1 MKQTTYLNK
10 IGDYSIELPFQL
22 NSQQIDALKRIDE
35 FIHDPFYRTITLS
48 GWAGTGKT
56 TLMEIV
62 RKRYNYTGPTLQF
75 AATTHKAAAVLKSKI
90 GTDVSTV
97 NSLFGIM
104 IETDMDK
111 DTFDVS
117 KKKRVNEEHKLIRGS
132 LVIIDE
138 ASMISEENYKD
149 VIDTCVKYNCKVIF
163 IGDSAQLSPVNEND
177 ISIVFRDDEI
187 NNNVIELTHV
197 ERTNDVPILN
207 EATRVRMEGHLSYE
221 TNLNGQGGV
230 EYITG
235 PEQLNNVI
243 DDYIGGL
250 KDDPNYFRILT
261 YTNKNV
267 NNLNTIIR
275 KKLGYDGLLP
285 QPGEPLMGYS
295 NWKYIGRNRY
305 EFINS
310 ESYTVVETVD
320 EEDKE
325 LCNIID
331 DYDGDLKLHITNI
344 KIKNPLGKKQIIP
357 YIDIK
362 NNKESIP
369 GIELVC
375 RKKIQLWREY
385 KNIDKSTIYGKITC
399 KNILLQINALD
410 DLLFVNDNVYDA
422 YGNLLQQKMVDF
434 GYVHTI
440 HKSQGSTFENV
451 LINDIDIDNHCK
463 DKKTRQQLR
472 YVGVTRA
479 KNKVMILT
487 NIKNS

>member
-1 MKQTTYLNK
+1 MTQTSYLNK

-22 NSQQIDALKRIDE
+22 NSQQIDALIKIDE

-62 RKRYNYTGPTLQF
+62 RKRYKFSGPTIMF

-104 IETDMDK
+104 IETDMDN

-117 KKKRVNEEHKLIRGS
+117 KKKRVNEEHRLIQGS
-132 LVIIDE
+132 LVVIDE
-138 ASMISEENYKD
+138 ASMISEENYND
-149 VIDTCVKYNCKVIF
+149 VIDTCVDYNCKVIF

-187 NNNVIELTHV
+187 SNNVIELTHV

-207 EATRVRMEGHLSYE
+207 EATRVRTEGYLSYE
-221 TNLNGQGGV
+221 TNLNEQGGV

-235 PEQLNNVI
+235 PEQLNKVI
-243 DDYIGGL
+243 DEYIGGL

-310 ESYTVVETVD
+310 ESYTVIETVE

-325 LCNIID
+325 LRNVID
-331 DYDGDLKLHITNI
+331 DYDGDLKLHITHI

-362 NNKESIP
+362 NNKSSIP

-385 KNIDKSTIYGKITC
+385 KNIDKSTIYGRCTC

-410 DLLFVNDNVYDA
+410 DLLFVNDNVIDA
-422 YGNLLQQKMVDF
+422 FGNLLQQKMVDF

-472 YVGVTRA
+472 YVAVTRA
-479 KNKVMILT
+479 RNKVMILT
-487 NIKNS
+487 NIKNH